1 MFCVSVLATTTTT
14 PFEKIIGILQ
24 EDINTV
30 LQDVQTYQPVD
41 IVIFNMEI
49 NFEYRQDTVS
59 YVICFFNLLLFFTC
73 FFF

>member
-1 MFCVSVLATTTTT
+1 MCRYLQ
-14 PFEKIIGILQ
+14 EHLLRRLGILQ

-59 YVICFFNLLLFFTC
+59 YVICFFNLLLFFTW